1 MEELI
6 SVIVPVYN
14 IKKYL
19 PRCVDSI
26 LAQSYQTFELIL
38 VDDGSTDGSSELC
51 DRCAAGDPRIKVIHK
66 KNAGVSA
73 ARNDGIDLATGDYLA
88 FIDGDDWIET
98 DYLKKL
104 MQAIIENDADE
115 AAVSFKYVY
124 ETGKE
129 KLLLICDSKEILS
142 NTEALN
148 QAMDPV
154 RPWVGF
160 AWGKVIKSSVI
171 KENSVRYDTR
181 ISLCEDSLFNYTAL
195 QYVAKAVKIP
205 DVLYNYYIRND
216 SATRTASVNY
226 KSLCSKVDAF
236 EKAAKIAEKYGGGGQ
251 FQIRINNALFDAI
264 ISYLAAMF
272 SAKDYNKNT
281 IHDMK
286 IKLKSTRPLV
296 DFKKLPQGIKFRY
309 VLFKLNPRLMY
320 FIETK
325 RK

>member
-51 DRCAAGDPRIKVIHK
+51 DRCAAGDSRIKVIHK

-171 KENSVRYDTR
+171 KGNSVRYDTG
-181 ISLCEDSLFNYTAL
+181 ISLCEDSLFNYIAL

-226 KSLCSKVDAF
+226 KNLCSKVDAF
-236 EKAAKIAEKYGGGGQ
+236 EKAAKIAEKYGGGQ

-309 VLFKLNPRLMY
+309 ALFKLNPRLMY
-320 FIETK
+320 FIESK